1 MVNDDE
7 VEGAELLMADSTRE
21 KKDGCAAGSG
31 MLESGASTKW
41 EMLSGGIERES
52 GASDSRDEI
61 DCGDGGCTL
70 TIGCCGGGVG
80 GYECMPA
87 SGVLSV
93 RVIWESSSRLES
105 KPAVWYTGRG
115 FVRHAKESV
124 ASLL

>member
-21 KKDGCAAGSG
+21 KKDGWAAGSTVF
-31 MLESGASTKW
+31 ESGVSTKW
-41 EMLSGGIERES
+41 EMSSGGIERES
-52 GASDSRDEI
+52 GASDSRDAI

-87 SGVLSV
+87 SGVSSV
-93 RVIWESSSRLES
+93 KVTCESSNGLVSTL
-105 KPAVWYTGRG
+105 PAWYIGRG
-115 FVRHAKESV
+115 LVRHAKESV